1 MRWLGSSW
9 KLALVC
15 LAAACGGSDGDGP
28 AGPGGGGGG
37 GVVGTYQLVG
47 ANGAALPAVVQ
58 SQACT
63 PFQMLH
69 GNLKLGADGRFE
81 MRFDRIEADGQPDWT
96 GDHGTWQQAG
106 DELRFFSEAWG
117 DQFEGEFWDGVLY
130 LYYDLCS
137 DGLGAELE
145 LAFAR

>member
-1 MRWLGSSW
+1 MRWLGLTG

-15 LAAACGGSDGDGP
+15 LAAACGGGDDNGP

-37 GVVGTYQLVG
+37 GVAGTYELVG
-47 ANGAALPAVVQ
+47 ANGAALPAVVH
-58 SQACT
+58 SAACG
-63 PFQMLH
+63 PSQMLH
-69 GNLKLGADGRFE
+69 GNLRLSANGSFE
-81 MRFDRIEADGQPDWT
+81 MRFDWIEQNGEPDWT
-96 GDHGTWQQAG
+96 GDHGSYQQAG
-106 DELRFFSEAWG
+106 EDLWFSSEAWG
-117 DQFEGEFWDGVLY
+117 DQFEGEIDDGVLY

>member
-1 MRWLGSSW
+1 MRWSGLTG

-15 LAAACGGSDGDGP
+15 LAAACGGDDNNGP

-37 GVVGTYQLVG
+37 VAGTYQLVG
-47 ANGAALPAVVQ
+47 ANGAALPAVVHSAACGP
-58 SQACT
+58 SQVM
-63 PFQMLH
+63 Q
-69 GNLKLGADGRFE
+69 GYLKLGADSRFE
-81 MRFDRIEADGQPDWT
+81 MRFDWIEADGQPDWV
-96 GDHGTWQQAG
+96 GDRGSYQRDGEDLW
-106 DELRFFSEAWG
+106 FSSEAWG
-117 DQFEGEFWDGVLY
+117 DEFEGEMDDGVVF